1 MIGIERGR
9 IRGGETMQQVVIEV
23 KTSELQDA
31 ERPRK
36 AKFDIIDL
44 YEEMLGRRAELGFRP
59 VLYMASELDLECN
72 LIGLYEQES
81 AEEATGEAIPTARSM
96 EELRR
101 RLR

>member
-1 MIGIERGR
+1 
-9 IRGGETMQQVVIEV
+9 MQQVVIEV
-23 KTSELQDA
+23 KSNELRDT
-31 ERPRK
+31 ERTHKSR
-36 AKFDIIDL
+36 FDVVDL

-59 VLYMASELDLECN
+59 VLYVASELDLECN
-72 LIGLYEQES
+72 LIGLYERES

>member
-1 MIGIERGR
+1 
-9 IRGGETMQQVVIEV
+9 MQQVVIEV
-23 KTSELQDA
+23 KGGDLKDQ
-31 ERPRK
+31 ERPRST
-36 AKFDIIDL
+36 KFDIVDL

>member
-1 MIGIERGR
+1 
-9 IRGGETMQQVVIEV
+9 MQQVVIEV
-23 KTSELQDA
+23 KSSELREN

-36 AKFDIIDL
+36 TNKFDIVDL
-44 YEEMLGRRAELGFRP
+44 YEEMLGRRAELGYRP
-59 VLYMASELDLECN
+59 VLYVSSETDLECN

-81 AEEATGEAIPTARSM
+81 SEEATGEAIPVARSM